1 MKPDA
6 SIKRNY
12 VLIGAPDDRG
22 VAIVGGR
29 IGAAKGPAAIRRELR
44 EIFSSEKNRPF
55 VDAGDISME
64 TTQEKTYEVLRKEIR
79 SLHEKKMFPILL
91 GGGHDLSFG
100 SLSGFLDVYPGGG
113 IVNID
118 PHLDARPILEEGK
131 FSSGSAYRLLLEK
144 TSLKGDRLMEF
155 GCQRICNQ
163 PANWEYLKSKG
174 VQLVE
179 RPADQNW
186 ETIFEKF
193 LRPFAQSLTA
203 LAVSFD
209 MDSIHQ
215 DFAPGVSAPAKIGYT
230 AEEAPALIRLL
241 KKLPNLKH
249 FEVMETNPA
258 YDPDHRT
265 SKLAARLI
273 SEILVY

>member
-1 MKPDA
+1 MKHD
-6 SIKRNY
+6 SSSKRNF

-29 IGAAKGPAAIRRELR
+29 VGALAGPAAIRRELAATLSGDAR
-44 EIFSSEKNRPF
+44 KLLK
-55 VDAGDISME
+55 DAGDISIADTQGQTYRNLRME
-64 TTQEKTYEVLRKEIR
+64 ICK
-79 SLHEKKMFPILL
+79 LHRQKCFPILL

-100 SLSGFLDVYPGGG
+100 SLSGFLEAHPDGGV
-113 IVNID
+113 VNID
-118 PHLDARPILEEGK
+118 PHLDARPVPEEGK
-131 FSSGSAYRLLLEK
+131 VSSGSAYRLLLEK
-144 TSLKGDRLMEF
+144 AGLQGKRLMEF
-155 GCQRICNQ
+155 GTQMHCNQ
-163 PANWEYLKSKG
+163 PANLEYLKNKG

-179 RPADQNW
+179 WPADQNW

-193 LRPFAQSLTA
+193 LRPFAQSVPA

-209 MDSIHQ
+209 MDSVQ
-215 DFAPGVSAPAKIGYT
+215 SEFAPGVSAPAKIGYT
-230 AEEAPALIRLL
+230 ADESVALIRLL
-241 KKLPNLKH
+241 KKFPNLKQ

-258 YDPDHRT
+258 HDSDGRT